1 MTFKSIDDLGL
12 LSMAKLAEWSYRPAG
27 MTYEIDL
34 EDVRGFRWYYRME
47 GRYSIAIDRLS
58 FARDFMLQSKVES
71 LYTIV
76 LYVTASG
83 DEFLPYRSL
92 SSDSITLYA
101 PDTPFKVIYHHNIEL
116 YALTINIYASF
127 VENFLQERY
136 PTLAGAVQTAFA
148 RGPRQRFDLI
158 RPLMYDILQ
167 CNESAE
173 VSALLFEARILEILS
188 RITGAQ
194 ETLAISDAA
203 AERVTIKPED
213 VTALMEIAEYI
224 SDHYN
229 RQISL
234 KTLSSIS
241 LMSESKLKTLFKAQ
255 YGMTITE
262 YIQKKRMSSA
272 ELLLISTDLPLAQ
285 ISKIVG
291 YANPSRFSELF
302 RRYYGIAP
310 SSYRA
315 GK

>member
-1 MTFKSIDDLGL
+1 MTSKGIDDLDL
-12 LSMAKLAEWSYRPAG
+12 LSIARPAEWSYRPAG
-27 MTYEIDL
+27 RTYEIDL
-34 EDVRGFRWYYRME
+34 EDVRGFRWYYHME

-76 LYVTASG
+76 LYVTVSG

-92 SSDSITLYA
+92 ASDSITLYA

-116 YALTINIYASF
+116 YALTINICASF

-136 PTLAGAVQTAFA
+136 PTLAGAIQTAFA
-148 RGPRQRFDLI
+148 RGSRHRFDSI

-167 CNESAE
+167 CDKSAE

-188 RITGAQ
+188 RITSAQ
-194 ETLAISDAA
+194 ETLTISDTAK
-203 AERVTIKPED
+203 RVTIKPED
-213 VTALMEIAEYI
+213 VTALTEIAEYI

-229 RQISL
+229 RQILL

-241 LMSESKLKTLFKAQ
+241 LMSVSKLKTLFKAQ

-262 YIQKKRMSSA
+262 YIQKERMSSA